1 MSLVGR
7 RDRCLQPKVYVS
19 DPATCHWGPVARFR
33 SGEDFSRSCGA
44 LARAGGSHSCAETE
58 SDLSR
63 RAGMV
68 GRNEESDLLGSG
80 IFMVS
85 EAAQMFAGFR
95 ELARRADHVARTCGE
110 AQVLIEP
117 SFSGGRFPL
126 IVQGLPTIERRRPCV
141 SGRQGSAHAA
151 RLVLGFDAEMALSTV
166 RRA

>member
-1 MSLVGR
+1 
-7 RDRCLQPKVYVS
+7 
-19 DPATCHWGPVARFR
+19 
-33 SGEDFSRSCGA
+33 
-44 LARAGGSHSCAETE
+44 
-58 SDLSR
+58 
-63 RAGMV
+63 MV

-95 ELARRADHVARTCGE
+95 ELARRADHVASACGE

-117 SFSGGRFPL
+117 SFSGRRFPL